1 MRNNQKHNK
10 NFVSFIFLSF
20 KMVSLAYIKKLL
32 WYWLNKWLDID
43 IKIKRSLHKIQLR
56 VNSNKYTKP
65 SFYYFSIHSL
75 SVGPIHYRITW
86 EAKGVPPRNGFA
98 SKIDTKEV
106 ILGQSDSG
114 SGGSGISFIG
124 VSSSTQIKA
133 QQEFI
138 PILFISSVLFL
149 QISSPLMFIF

>member
-1 MRNNQKHNK
+1 MPPLPY
-10 NFVSFIFLSF
+10 FL
-20 KMVSLAYIKKLL
+20 VLKLF
-32 WYWLNKWLDID
+32 
-43 IKIKRSLHKIQLR
+43 RLHISTNHYGIGWINDQIQILRQPQLR

-86 EAKGVPPRNGFA
+86 EAKGVPPRNGFS

-114 SGGSGISFIG
+114 NGGSGISFIG

-133 QQEFI
+133 QLEFI
-138 PILFISSVLFL
+138 PILFLSSVSFL
-149 QISSPLMFIF
+149 

>member
-1 MRNNQKHNK
+1 MILR
-10 NFVSFIFLSF
+10 
-20 KMVSLAYIKKLL
+20 
-32 WYWLNKWLDID
+32 
-43 IKIKRSLHKIQLR
+43 KIQLR
-56 VNSNKYTKP
+56 VNSNKYTFLFHF
-65 SFYYFSIHSL
+65 SYYFSIHSL

-138 PILFISSVLFL
+138 PILFLSSVLFL

>member
-1 MRNNQKHNK
+1 
-10 NFVSFIFLSF
+10 
-20 KMVSLAYIKKLL
+20 
-32 WYWLNKWLDID
+32 
-43 IKIKRSLHKIQLR
+43 
-56 VNSNKYTKP
+56 
-65 SFYYFSIHSL
+65 L

-138 PILFISSVLFL
+138 PILFLSSVLFL